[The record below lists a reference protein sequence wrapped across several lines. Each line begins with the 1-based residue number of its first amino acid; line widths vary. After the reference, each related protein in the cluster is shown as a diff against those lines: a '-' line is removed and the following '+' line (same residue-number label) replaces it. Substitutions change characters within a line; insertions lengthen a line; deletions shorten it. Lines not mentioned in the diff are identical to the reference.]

1 MHWGSASLGGDGA
14 FGVNALT
21 TPARCATS
29 QQPELKHAAVR
40 VMRAE
45 LPWRL
50 AAFGHAADG
59 EALALRDALRPL
71 LAVLP
76 FASVSLVGRH
86 PPGGPLPRPAPPP
99 SPCSPAPG
107 RACSSAPLLPRRST
121 THSWRGSTARL
132 CSTAT
137 MSRVTTMRSA

>member
-50 AAFGHAADG
+50 AAFGPAADG

-76 FASVSLVGRH
+76 FASVSLVGRDR
-86 PPGGPLPRPAPPP
+86 PGVLFRAAACTP
-99 SPCSPAPG
+99 SE
-107 RACSSAPLLPRRST
+107 RA
-121 THSWRGSTARL
+121 
-132 CSTAT
+132 AT
-137 MSRVTTMRSA
+137 V